1 MFEGKKIAIWGRGKE
16 GNSLINY
23 CINNKLQYTVFEGK
37 NIDLSGC
44 DVIMKS
50 PGVSLYNE
58 CLQKALK
65 QGAELWSS
73 TNIFMQQKPSEVKTI
88 AITGTKGKS
97 TTSSLLA
104 HILKKKGYSVAFGG
118 NIGQPLVDFVG
129 QKFDFLVAELSSYQC
144 ADLVYSFDISV
155 ILNLYPEHIDWH
167 QTHERYYED
176 KLRLLRIRKPAQKAV
191 LNWENT
197 ETLVRTQ
204 GENDVIFFNN
214 PAGFHVKDRW
224 VLDGEKALFSAD
236 FIMNL
241 KGQHNLEN
249 ICAVL
254 TVLKELGIDLTDV
267 EKDIVSFEPLAHRLQ
282 TVAVVNGVTFVDD
295 SISTTPE
302 TSVAA
307 LKAFSDANHIYLLV
321 GGYDRHQD
329 YGVLLSYVRENADKI
344 TLVTL
349 PITGDAVAQ
358 QADDLDVI
366 RAKDVHDGVQKA
378 KSVAGAGDV
387 VLLSP
392 GAPSYHAYKN
402 FEERGEDFKNAIMTD

>member
-1 MFEGKKIAIWGRGKE
+1 MFEGKKIAIWGKGKE

-37 NIDLSGC
+37 NIDLSGF
-44 DVIMKS
+44 DIVMKS
-50 PGVSLYNE
+50 PGVSLYNG

-65 QGAELWSS
+65 QGVELWSG
-73 TNIFMQQKPSEVKTI
+73 TNIFMQQKPAKMKTI

-129 QKFDFLVAELSSYQC
+129 QNFDFLVAELSSYQC
-144 ADLVYSFDISV
+144 ADLIYSFDVSV

-176 KLRLLRIRKPAQKAV
+176 KLRLIRIRKPGQKAV

-197 ETLVRTQ
+197 ETLVRTE
-204 GENDVIFFNN
+204 GEKDVVFFNN
-214 PAGFHVKDRW
+214 PSGIHIKDNW
-224 VLDGEKALFSAD
+224 IIDGEKALFSAD
-236 FIMNL
+236 VIMNL

-254 TVLKELGIDLTDV
+254 SVLKELGIDLTDI

-282 TVAVVNGVTFVDD
+282 TIANVQGVIFVDD

-321 GGYDRHQD
+321 GGFDRHQD
-329 YGVLLSYVRENADKI
+329 YGVLLSYVRENADRI
-344 TLVTL
+344 TLITL

-366 RAKDVHDGVQKA
+366 RAKSVCDGVQKA
-378 KSVAGAGDV
+378 KSVAKAGDI

-402 FEERGEDFKNAIMTD
+402 FEERGEDFKNAIVTD